1 MYVYYF
7 NSSKVS
13 LDYTKYYKIYIIK
26 NILVLKRKVQNREYN
41 ALSMEKW
48 KQFIGNLTDSNC
60 T

>member
-1 MYVYYF
+1 
-7 NSSKVS
+7 VS